1 MPAVGKWQPLPQGRL
16 GPARCSACS
25 RRTRLPLFLIDGKS
39 LLFIVSDRPS
49 ATIHRAGSRAETEY
63 RPSVAGSRAET
74 DCRYSAE
81 AEVEAEPEAAAE
93 THPETSSAVGFFS
106 PSLFFLLNP
115 HRSPHSLFGD
125 SPPSE
130 ATVT

>member
-1 MPAVGKWQPLPQGRL
+1 MLTHFHRPPPTKPQDSL
-16 GPARCSACS
+16 GPARCSASS
-25 RRTRLPLFLIDGKS
+25 RRTRLSLFSIDGKS
-39 LLFIVSDRPS
+39 LLFIASD
-49 ATIHRAGSRAETEY
+49 

-74 DCRYSAE
+74 ECRYSAE

-115 HRSPHSLFGD
+115 HRSPHSLFGA